1 MTQYKSVDVNLTENQ
16 VKKLQQAINANCS
29 ATSIKLRR
37 DDLDGDHTLFLT
49 KTQYNKLQNAK
60 DQGKGITIR
69 MSSKQL
75 KHNVK
80 TEGGFLGALLPAL
93 AGIGRA
99 VAPALL
105 GVAKK
110 AVPALATGALSGL
123 ASTGVSKLFGN
134 GLYLKRGGMIAQVE
148 TDGQGV
154 YLRPYKG
161 KGLGSRGN
169 GLYLKQGKNIYDG
182 RGFLTG
188 IPILGD
194 ILKAIFN

>member
-1 MTQYKSVDVNLTENQ
+1 MTQYKKVNVNLTENQ
-16 VKKLQQAINANCS
+16 INKLDRELNANC
-29 ATSIKLRR
+29 ASISLKLGKN
-37 DDLDGDHTLFLT
+37 DLDGEHVLFLT
-49 KTQYNKLQNAK
+49 NAQYNKLQNAR
-60 DQGKGITIR
+60 DQGKGLTIR
-69 MSSKQL
+69 MSSRQL

-123 ASTGVSKLFGN
+123 ASTGVSKLFGD
-134 GLYLKRGGMIAQVE
+134 GLYLKKGGMIAQVE
-148 TDGQGV
+148 TDGSGL
-154 YLRPYKG
+154 YLKPYKG

-169 GLYLKQGKNIYDG
+169 GLYLKRGKNIYDG
-182 RGFLTG
+182 SGFLTG
-188 IPILGD
+188 IPVIGD
-194 ILKAIFN
+194 ILKAIF

>member
-1 MTQYKSVDVNLTENQ
+1 MTQYKSVNVNLSENQ
-16 VKKLQQAINANCS
+16 INKLQQAVKANCA
-29 ATSIKLRR
+29 ATSIKLGY
-37 DDLDGDHTLFLT
+37 DDLDGEHTIFLT
-49 KTQYNKLQNAK
+49 NGQYNKLQNAR
-60 DQGKGITIR
+60 DRGKGLTIR
-69 MSSKQL
+69 MSSRQL

-80 TEGGFLGALLPAL
+80 TEGGFLGALLPMLGTVARV
-93 AGIGRA
+93 AG
-99 VAPALL
+99 PALM

-110 AVPALATGALSGL
+110 VLPHLATGALSGL

-134 GLYLKRGGMIAQVE
+134 GLYLKKGGTIAQVE

-182 RGFLTG
+182 SGILTS
-188 IPILGD
+188 IPIIGD
-194 ILKAIFN
+194 ILKTIF